1 MDAEK
6 VKECD
11 AVKAIY
17 KRKLFHASR
26 YQGKI
31 RIGSDKKIEGF
42 VEYVDVLGNLHKDH
56 FVRLLDES
64 ELDYLYEL
72 SYELKY
78 QGRWFHLFTA
88 LNSRTIFEDY
98 YEIILSFLDAEEKKL
113 AEELEFERTDKFY
126 YTKRIYRK
134 DIEALKVIEIPQGIF
149 SLQGKKERIL
159 EGQEIDDYF
168 ASITD

>member
-1 MDAEK
+1 M
-6 VKECD
+6 
-11 AVKAIY
+11 KAIF
-17 KRKLFHASR
+17 KGNLFRASR

-31 RIGSDKKIEGF
+31 RIGSNKKLEGF
-42 VEYVDVLGNLHKDH
+42 EEYVDVLGNLHKDH

-149 SLQGKKERIL
+149 SSQGKKEIL
-159 EGQEIDDYF
+159 LQGEAIDTYLSEIVHNDGVN
-168 ASITD
+168 

>member
-1 MDAEK
+1 M
-6 VKECD
+6 
-11 AVKAIY
+11 KAIF
-17 KRKLFHASR
+17 KGNLFRASR

-31 RIGSDKKIEGF
+31 RIGSNKKLEGF
-42 VEYVDVLGNLHKDH
+42 EEYVDVLGNLHKDH

-98 YEIILSFLDAEEKKL
+98 YEIILSFLDTEEKKL
-113 AEELEFERTDKFY
+113 AEELDFERTDKFY

-149 SLQGKKERIL
+149 SSQGKKEIL
-159 EGQEIDDYF
+159 LQGEAIDTYLSEIVHNDGVN
-168 ASITD
+168 

>member
-1 MDAEK
+1 M
-6 VKECD
+6 
-11 AVKAIY
+11 KAIF
-17 KRKLFHASR
+17 KGNLFRASR

-31 RIGSDKKIEGF
+31 RIGSNKKLEGF
-42 VEYVDVLGNLHKDH
+42 EEYVDVLGNLHKDH

-78 QGRWFHLFTA
+78 QGRWFHLFIA

-113 AEELEFERTDKFY
+113 AEELDFERTDKFY

-149 SLQGKKERIL
+149 SSQGKKEIL
-159 EGQEIDDYF
+159 LQGEAIDTYLSEIVHNDGVN
-168 ASITD
+168 

>member
-1 MDAEK
+1 M
-6 VKECD
+6 
-11 AVKAIY
+11 KAIF
-17 KRKLFHASR
+17 KGNLFRASR

-31 RIGSDKKIEGF
+31 RIGSNKKLEGF
-42 VEYVDVLGNLHKDH
+42 EEYVDVLGNLHKDH

-113 AEELEFERTDKFY
+113 AEELDFERTDKFY

-149 SLQGKKERIL
+149 SSQGKKEIL
-159 EGQEIDDYF
+159 LQVEAIDAYLSEIVHNDGVN
-168 ASITD
+168 

>member
-1 MDAEK
+1 M
-6 VKECD
+6 
-11 AVKAIY
+11 KAIF
-17 KRKLFHASR
+17 KGNLFRASR

-31 RIGSDKKIEGF
+31 RIGSNKKLEGF
-42 VEYVDVLGNLHKDH
+42 EEYVDVLGNLHKDH

-113 AEELEFERTDKFY
+113 AEELDFERTDKFY

>member
-1 MDAEK
+1 M
-6 VKECD
+6 
-11 AVKAIY
+11 KAIF
-17 KRKLFHASR
+17 KGNLFRASR

-31 RIGSDKKIEGF
+31 RIGSNKKLEGF
-42 VEYVDVLGNLHKDH
+42 EEYVDVLGNQHKDH

-113 AEELEFERTDKFY
+113 AEELDFERTDKFY

-149 SLQGKKERIL
+149 SSQGKKEIL
-159 EGQEIDDYF
+159 LQGEAIDTYLSEIVHNDGVN
-168 ASITD
+168 

>member
-1 MDAEK
+1 MYAIFNGKKFDVTYEGNNIYTLISNVQYDGFAQYINILGQVAENTYI
-6 VKECD
+6 KE
-11 AVKAIY
+11 
-17 KRKLFHASR
+17 
-26 YQGKI
+26 
-31 RIGSDKKIEGF
+31 
-42 VEYVDVLGNLHKDH
+42 VENV
-56 FVRLLDES
+56 
-64 ELDYLYEL
+64 ELDFLYEL

-149 SLQGKKERIL
+149 SLQGKKETIL
-159 EGQEIDDYF
+159 QDEAIDAYLSEIVHNDGVN
-168 ASITD
+168 

>member
-1 MDAEK
+1 MK
-6 VKECD
+6 VIFKGN
-11 AVKAIY
+11 
-17 KRKLFHASR
+17 LFRASR

-31 RIGSDKKIEGF
+31 RIGSNKKLEGF
-42 VEYVDVLGNLHKDH
+42 EEYVDVLGNLHKDH

-113 AEELEFERTDKFY
+113 AEELDFERTDKFY

-149 SLQGKKERIL
+149 SSQGKKEIL
-159 EGQEIDDYF
+159 LQGEAIDTYLSEIVHNDGVN
-168 ASITD
+168 

>member
-1 MDAEK
+1 M
-6 VKECD
+6 
-11 AVKAIY
+11 KAIF
-17 KRKLFHASR
+17 KGNLFRASR

-31 RIGSDKKIEGF
+31 RIGSNKKLEGF
-42 VEYVDVLGNLHKDH
+42 EEYVDVLGNLHKDH

>member
-1 MDAEK
+1 M
-6 VKECD
+6 
-11 AVKAIY
+11 KAIY
-17 KRKLFHASR
+17 KGCSFRASR
-26 YQGKI
+26 FQGKI
-31 RIGSDKKIEGF
+31 RIGSDKKSEGF
-42 VEYVDVLGNLHKDH
+42 VEYVDVLGNRHEDH
-56 FVRLLDES
+56 FVRLLDET

-72 SYELKY
+72 TYELKY

>member
-1 MDAEK
+1 M
-6 VKECD
+6 
-11 AVKAIY
+11 KAIF
-17 KRKLFHASR
+17 KGNLFRASR

-31 RIGSDKKIEGF
+31 RIGSNKKLEGF
-42 VEYVDVLGNLHKDH
+42 EEYVDVLGNLHKDH

-113 AEELEFERTDKFY
+113 AEELDFERTDKFY

-149 SLQGKKERIL
+149 SSQGKKEIL
-159 EGQEIDDYF
+159 LQGEAIDTYLSEIVHNDGVN
-168 ASITD
+168 